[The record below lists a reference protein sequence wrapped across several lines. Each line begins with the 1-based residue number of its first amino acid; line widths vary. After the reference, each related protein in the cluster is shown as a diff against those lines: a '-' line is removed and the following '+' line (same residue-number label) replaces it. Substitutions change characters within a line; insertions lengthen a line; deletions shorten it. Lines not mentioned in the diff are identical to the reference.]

1 MIVKSLTG
9 IDIGINYVHQI
20 LMYKMTIAHAGK
32 DVVITYLFIINS
44 LWPSLSFASCVYGFT
59 DSRLEM
65 AEWLELLC
73 NLQLLVILHSPD
85 QADFHRACYDWVV
98 GKQGSIP
105 RAVRDIELTACTTF
119 TLGVHLIPWLED
131 PCGKEKLFRTPYS
144 LGGRMET
151 QSTHCAES

>member
-59 DSRLEM
+59 DSRLEI
-65 AEWLELLC
+65 AE
-73 NLQLLVILHSPD
+73 
-85 QADFHRACYDWVV
+85 
-98 GKQGSIP
+98 
-105 RAVRDIELTACTTF
+105 
-119 TLGVHLIPWLED
+119 
-131 PCGKEKLFRTPYS
+131 
-144 LGGRMET
+144 
-151 QSTHCAES
+151 